1 MSQGRPGRK
10 GGNCRATGY
19 GFLISSGAKGS
30 CLLSCSGRGLA
41 AAVKTP
47 WEGREGWA
55 GSQMV
60 LVLQQARDSLSLRPV
75 GLP

>member
-1 MSQGRPGRK
+1 MSQGWPGRK
-10 GGNCRATGY
+10 GGNCRATGC

-30 CLLSCSGRGLA
+30 CLLPCSGQGLA

-47 WEGREGWA
+47 WEGRERRA
-55 GSQMV
+55 GSQEM
-60 LVLQQARDSLSLRPV
+60 LVLQQARDSLSPCPV